1 MSSGHMGEALSVYMP
16 DLHTES
22 GFGLKVLESNI
33 YHFPLNQPSLNEHV
47 KPLHRRGRTLRPPSK
62 LTQMSSK

>member
-1 MSSGHMGEALSVYMP
+1 MGEALSVYMP

-47 KPLHRRGRTLRPPSK
+47 KPLHSRGGPCGRP
-62 LTQMSSK
+62 QN